1 METLNTSSEAP
12 ILIKIADKLK
22 ETQQEV
28 DELVVQFALGKAEAK
43 AKFEE
48 IKKEFKQRVDEF
60 KNTTLANQLAGVST
74 HLKDKFEDLE
84 LQLSLGR
91 VEFREMFE
99 EQKNK
104 IEHALERLAL
114 ESRKQLPLAAEREY
128 FEHEMEKFKLKLEI
142 LRLIFALKKIEI
154 KETFKK
160 NMLNAQKKIK
170 QVADKIKS
178 KAQPEP
184 TKYEYFKKEAAL
196 AYKHMKKAI
205 DAL

>member
-1 METLNTSSEAP
+1 METLDKQPEAP

-22 ETQQEV
+22 ETQREV

-48 IKKEFKQRVDEF
+48 VKKEFKHRVDEF
-60 KNTTLANQLAGVST
+60 KNSALANQLAGVST
-74 HLKDKFEDLE
+74 NLKNKFEDLE

-104 IEHALERLAL
+104 IEHALERLAQ
-114 ESRKQLPLAAEREY
+114 ESRKQLPVAAEREY

-154 KETFKK
+154 KEAFKK
-160 NMLNAQKKIK
+160 NMLHAQKKIK
-170 QVADKIKS
+170 QVTENIKS
-178 KAQPEP
+178 TLYPEP

-196 AYKHMKKAI
+196 AYKHMKKAV